1 MSAHLKA
8 ATRLHIIYLVII
20 NCSSYRDPN
29 GGSCP
34 TSPACGAVSPAYL
47 LKPHPDNLAPGASKE
62 ATICYTIGKTCCA
75 KTQQIMIRKC
85 NGFFIYKLPR
95 ACIKRARYCGNGG
108 TLPGFRTS
116 VWVGLNDIRNVKESL
131 LHVTVMEHPSHKLKV
146 YESYDTHH
154 MSNAKQNFREFS

>member
-1 MSAHLKA
+1 MSANLKA
-8 ATRLHIIYLVII
+8 ELHIIYLVII

-108 TLPGFRTS
+108 TLLGFRSS
-116 VWVGLNDIRNVKESL
+116 VWVGLNDIRNVKKSL
-131 LHVTVMEHPSHKLKV
+131 LQLLWSIRLTSWKYTRVITHIICQMRSKALVTAQSG
-146 YESYDTHH
+146 
-154 MSNAKQNFREFS
+154 